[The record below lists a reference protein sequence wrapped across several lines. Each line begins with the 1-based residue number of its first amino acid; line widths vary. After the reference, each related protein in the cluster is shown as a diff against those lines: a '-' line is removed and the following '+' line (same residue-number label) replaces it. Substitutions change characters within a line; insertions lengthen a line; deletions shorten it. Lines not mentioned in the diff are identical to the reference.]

1 MRSSITSG
9 NPAVCISLQHPKSLY
24 QQITN
29 SVFSELVSNQKV
41 IPDVQYRIIFKN
53 GKYLLFRNNR
63 QTHQNRSVNRII
75 YALEWQVVADILNNF
90 KTELKL
96 HAASLTFQ
104 QKGYLFIGN
113 SGTGKTSVSIALM
126 QQGWQLLSDEFGIL
140 NPISFE
146 VYPFPR
152 NILIK
157 PHHPIN
163 QIEKENYLSIK
174 LRTNHNINAI
184 YYFPPSYF
192 GQTGAKQVPLK
203 KIFFLHPVASES
215 YKIKAMG
222 QREAIENLLRSI
234 SNSNLIK
241 VNFEQFITNFLERVK
256 VYELF
261 LPNPLNLPVKVL
273 QKLSSQLVQEPLKC

>member
-9 NPAVCISLQHPKSLY
+9 NPAVTISLQYPKSLY
-24 QQITN
+24 QQIAN
-29 SVFSELVSNQKV
+29 SVFSGLVSNQKA
-41 IPDVQYRIIFKN
+41 IPDIQYRIVFKD

-63 QTHQNRSVNRII
+63 QTHLNRSINKII

-90 KTELKL
+90 KTELKF

-113 SGTGKTSVSIALM
+113 SGTGKTSLSITLM
-126 QQGWQLLSDEFGIL
+126 RQGWQLLSDEFGIL
-140 NPISFE
+140 NPVSFE

-157 PHHPIN
+157 PHHPIS
-163 QIEKENYLSIK
+163 QMEKENYLSIRLK
-174 LRTNHNINAI
+174 TNHKTSTI

-222 QREAIENLLRSI
+222 QRETIENLLRSI

-241 VNFEQFITNFLERVK
+241 VNFEQFVTNFLKRVK

-261 LPNPLNLPVKVL
+261 LPNPFNLPAKVL
-273 QKLSSQLVQEPLKC
+273 QKLSSQLVQENPRC

>member
-9 NPAVCISLQHPKSLY
+9 NPAVTISLDYPKSLY
-24 QQITN
+24 QPITN
-29 SVFSELVSNQKV
+29 SVFSELASNQKA
-41 IPDVQYRIIFKN
+41 IPDIQYRISFKN
-53 GKYLLFRNNR
+53 RKYLLFRNNR

-75 YALEWQVVADILNNF
+75 YALEWQVLADILSNF
-90 KTELKL
+90 KTELKF

-104 QKGYLFIGN
+104 QEGYLFIGN
-113 SGTGKTSVSIALM
+113 SGTGKTSLSIALM

-140 NPISFE
+140 NPISFQI
-146 VYPFPR
+146 YPFPR

-157 PHHPIN
+157 PYHPIS
-163 QIEKENYLSIK
+163 QMEKANYLSIRLK
-174 LRTNHNINAI
+174 TDHQTNPI

-192 GQTGAKQVPLK
+192 GQIRTTPVPLK

-215 YKIKAMG
+215 YQIKATG
-222 QREAIENLLRSI
+222 QRETIENLLRSI
-234 SNSNLIK
+234 SNSKVIK

-261 LPNPLNLPVKVL
+261 LPNPFNMSPKVL
-273 QKLSSQLVQEPLKC
+273 KKLSSQLVPESLKC

>member
-9 NPAVCISLQHPKSLY
+9 NPAVTISFQYPKSLY

-29 SVFSELVSNQKV
+29 SVFSGLVSNQNT
-41 IPDVQYRIIFKN
+41 IPDIQYQVIFKA

-75 YALEWQVVADILNNF
+75 YALEWQVVADILRNF
-90 KTELKL
+90 KTELKF
-96 HAASLTFQ
+96 HAASLSFQ
-104 QKGYLFIGN
+104 QEGYLFIGN
-113 SGTGKTSVSIALM
+113 SGTGKTSLSMTLM
-126 QQGWQLLSDEFGIL
+126 QQGWQLLSDEFGLL
-140 NPISFE
+140 NPINFK

-163 QIEKENYLSIK
+163 RQEKENYLSIRLK
-174 LRTNHNINAI
+174 TNHQTNTI

-192 GQTGAKQVPLK
+192 GQISTTQVPLK
-203 KIFFLHPVASES
+203 KIFFLHPVAPEF

-222 QREAIENLLRSI
+222 QRETTENLLRSI
-234 SNSNLIK
+234 SNSRVIK
-241 VNFEQFITNFLERVK
+241 ANFEQFISNLFERAK

-261 LPNPLNLPVKVL
+261 LPNPFNLPPKVL
-273 QKLSSQLVQEPLKC
+273 KKLSNQLVQEIPKC